1 VKLLKIAVIVLSAL
15 VACSAGLFLWLGGPW
30 SLSQAR
36 LFRKAVNSADH
47 LAIVTAAV
55 STIHK
60 SGTNTM
66 LYRGS
71 SLTNLPTIISGLK
84 PSKVWVRPDSMTIE
98 FHGGFD
104 HFGFDIRERED
115 NWEMARYT
123 EQERK
128 LVLTVKKDV
137 LAGEPGGAAN
147 RSQPILSEKNQ
158 TSGAAGS
165 AR

>member
-1 VKLLKIAVIVLSAL
+1 
-15 VACSAGLFLWLGGPW
+15 
-30 SLSQAR
+30 
-36 LFRKAVNSADH
+36 
-47 LAIVTAAV
+47 
-55 STIHK
+55 
-60 SGTNTM
+60 
-66 LYRGS
+66 
-71 SLTNLPTIISGLK
+71 
-84 PSKVWVRPDSMTIE
+84 MTIE

-147 RSQPILSEKNQ
+147 RSLPVVH
-158 TSGAAGS
+158 
-165 AR
+165 